1 MIALISH
8 PLRVLQNILKAVLIY
23 LVKGYTLLVSP
34 FLPPSCR
41 YTPTCSSY
49 MIQAIEIHGPLKGV
63 WLGTLRVLRC
73 HPWHE
78 GGIDPVP
85 PKCSHEHH
93 RHDHQSAPDT
103 ASHSPESEK

>member
-1 MIALISH
+1 MIDYIQKITAAL
-8 PLRVLQNILKAVLIY
+8 LLAVKTVLIY

-78 GGIDPVP
+78 GGEDPVP
-85 PKCSHEHH
+85 PRCDHPHNNHH
-93 RHDHQSAPDT
+93 H
-103 ASHSPESEK
+103 